1 MSNTE
6 LNQLIDWRR
15 RKMRE
20 KNRDRF
26 FSGKRK
32 EGYREAMLCVMSY
45 LHSLKE
51 EEN

>member
-6 LNQLIDWRR
+6 LNQLIGWCR

-20 KNRDRF
+20 KNGDSF

-32 EGYREAMLCVMSY
+32 EGYNEAMLCVMSY